1 MSIDAVASQRDAFIE
16 RFLQFAGGTFSLFS
30 IYIGDR
36 LGLYRAL
43 AEGGWRMKTTGRR
56 RVASRFRPDMWSR

>member
-1 MSIDAVASQRDAFIE
+1 MSSAQLISADSIASQRDAFIE
-16 RFLQFAGGTFSLFS
+16 RFLQFALGTFSLFS

-43 AEGGWRMKTTGRR
+43 
-56 RVASRFRPDMWSR
+56 